1 MAANPSSALQDPG
14 HTLLLQQW
22 LAEMERQGQRGM
34 TPLLGL
40 FQPQSPQAGG
50 PTPGSPA
57 APVPSQPPST
67 DASARSQL
75 EGRLFTAQTVTAY
88 QMSARETYDWIR
100 GNDASRQVTATIAE
114 GLKEAAPG
122 TAVPVLLQDGRTAY
136 THGTNPVQILAKEI
150 ELWHPLQQLSA
161 QLSQFQE
168 RVNSLAQGFQVQM
181 SVQMGTPRPAMQD
194 ALARL
199 EERVDQLT
207 ARLDRLTTTDRTAQD
222 TDSSTTAKAP
232 ETSWWDRYA
241 ARRETHSN
249 GFRLTLEKNHGHAL
263 PTQLTALQGRL
274 TALQTPTREPQPEQG
289 RGR

>member
-22 LAEMERQGQRGM
+22 LADMERQGQRGM

-40 FQPQSPQAGG
+40 FQPQSQHAG
-50 PTPGSPA
+50 SAA
-57 APVPSQPPST
+57 APMPSHVPSP

-88 QMSARETYDWIR
+88 QMSPGETYDWVR
-100 GNDASRQVTATIAE
+100 GNAPTRQVMATIAE

-122 TAVPVLLQDGRTAY
+122 KAVPVLLQDGRTAY
-136 THGTNPVQILAKEI
+136 THGTNPMQILAKEI
-150 ELWHPLQQLSA
+150 ELWRPMQRLSA

-181 SVQMGTPRPAMQD
+181 SIQMGRPASAMQD
-194 ALARL
+194 ALTRL

-207 ARLDRLTTTDRTAQD
+207 ARMDRLTTTDRTSQD
-222 TDSSTTAKAP
+222 TDAGVTATVPA
-232 ETSWWDRYA
+232 TSWWERYSA
-241 ARRETHSN
+241 GRDTHGH
-249 GFRLTLEKNHGHAL
+249 GFRLTLEEHNGHAL
-263 PTQLTALQGRL
+263 PTQLQALQGRL
-274 TALQTPTREPQPEQG
+274 TALQTPVKETQQGQG